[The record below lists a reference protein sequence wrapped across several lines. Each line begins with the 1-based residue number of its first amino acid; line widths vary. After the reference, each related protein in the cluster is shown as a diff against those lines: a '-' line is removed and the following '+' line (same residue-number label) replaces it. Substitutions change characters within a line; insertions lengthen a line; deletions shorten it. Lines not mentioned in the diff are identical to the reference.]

1 MTAVGKILVFVNLVF
16 SLIVAALVVTI
27 YMTQTRYAAELKKSE
42 ANNTVLEASLKAA
55 QEEIQR
61 ANAAA
66 AAQVAEAN
74 TRAKGAE
81 AERDHQAGLV
91 KDRETEL
98 AQLRSKNNTNDA
110 VTTASQVES
119 QRRQTD
125 TEKLR
130 ATLKQ
135 ETDENARLVNENNK
149 VLQRAVAAEIQAR
162 AVAERADRMEKEMQR
177 LAQDNARLKANV
189 GGGTAVAA
197 RGGVGAKN
205 PPAENVEGLIKATD
219 PASGLMT
226 ITIGTDAGVTKGNTM
241 EVFRLAAVPSQSK
254 YLGTIRIIEAG
265 HNYAVGQPVGRM
277 LAPPQPG
284 DRVASRILGG

>member
-42 ANNTVLEASLKAA
+42 ANNQVLVASFQAS
-55 QEEIQR
+55 QEENQR
-61 ANAAA
+61 VAAAA

-74 TRAKGAE
+74 TRAKNAE
-81 AERDHQAGLV
+81 AERDYQAGLV
-91 KDRETEL
+91 KDRDRDL
-98 AQLRSKNNTNDA
+98 AQLRGKNNQNDA
-110 VTTASQVES
+110 VTTASQVEVT
-119 QRRQTD
+119 RRQAD

-130 ATLKQ
+130 ETLKK

-149 VLQRAVAAEIQAR
+149 VLQRAVAAEIQFR
-162 AVAERADRMEKEMQR
+162 AVSERADRMEKEMQR

-189 GGGTAVAA
+189 GGGTTVA
-197 RGGVGAKN
+197 RGGVNAKN
-205 PPAENVEGLIKATD
+205 PPAENVEGLVKAYD

-226 ITIGTDAGVTKGNTM
+226 LTIGTDAGVTKGNTM

-265 HNYAVGQPVGRM
+265 HNYAVGQAVGRM
-277 LAPPQPG
+277 LAPPQVG